1 MSWFNKW
8 IAKKIKQAREGEYEL
23 AKEAELMPLQKST
36 IVDNERTVTLNITKA
51 NGGWVIEH
59 RQYNK
64 RTDRNNNSVH
74 IITDDK
80 DLGDELGK
88 ILVLEN
94 MRSCPR

>member
-1 MSWFNKW
+1 M
-8 IAKKIKQAREGEYEL
+8 KQAREGEYEL
-23 AKEAELMPLQKST
+23 VKEAELMPVQKST
-36 IVDNERTVTLNITKA
+36 RIESDRTMTLNITKA

-59 RQYNK
+59 RQYDK

-88 ILVLEN
+88 IITFESLYK
-94 MRSCPR
+94 